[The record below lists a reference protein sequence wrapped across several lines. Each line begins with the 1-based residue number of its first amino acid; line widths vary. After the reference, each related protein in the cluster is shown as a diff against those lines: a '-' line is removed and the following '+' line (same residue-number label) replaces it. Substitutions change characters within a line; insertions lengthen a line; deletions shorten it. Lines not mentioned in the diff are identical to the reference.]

1 MDIRCR
7 KTDCKF
13 NEGLTCCSKKIL
25 ITNKNFCD
33 MYEKGK
39 EKIDI
44 SKQIFSENPPKI
56 KDYQHIKNKNLTCK
70 TDCLFNCSECCVA
83 NGITIN
89 EISNLAKCITYTKK

>member
-7 KTDCKF
+7 KTDCKYNDF
-13 NEGLTCCSKKIL
+13 LTCTAPNIT
-25 ITNKNFCD
+25 ITNKIICD

-44 SKQIFSENPPKI
+44 SKQIFSETPPEI
-56 KDYQHIKNKNLTCK
+56 KDYKHLRDMCLVCQ
-70 TDCLFNCSECCVA
+70 TDCLFNREGNCIA

-89 EISNLAKCITYTKK
+89 DIHNSAKCITYAKK